1 MQCRTNGYFNICQIQ
16 TAILESNGKISFLP
30 KVGAKPVTPED
41 LNLKLKQEKVVL
53 NVILDGIILEEN
65 LKILDKDKKW
75 LIKQVSKQGIKDTK
89 KIFLATC
96 DQESNLSIY
105 IKSNN
110 DNSDDMF

>member
-1 MQCRTNGYFNICQIQ
+1 MAYKT
-16 TAILESNGKISFLP
+16 
-30 KVGAKPVTPED
+30 
-41 LNLKLKQEKVVL
+41 
-53 NVILDGIILEEN
+53 
-65 LKILDKDKKW
+65 
-75 LIKQVSKQGIKDTK
+75 SKQARNKRYK